1 MPAPRDSALPHL
13 YVNGRFLGRSVT
25 GVERFAHMVLDRLH
39 DRQPADGRAPGVTI
53 LAPPGIEAPAKWPRF
68 AFRTVGSGGG
78 HRWEQLSL
86 PAAARDGVLL
96 GLCNSNPVRPRR
108 ALTVIHDAAVYDF
121 GQGFARSYRLLHRT
135 LGRLLAR
142 RSHIATVSRFSQA
155 RLAAILHLPPTS
167 IAVIPNAADHIRAIT
182 PDPAILAKHDLT
194 PGRYLLIV
202 GSFAPNKNLPRTIA
216 AFQSIAGPE
225 DRLVLVGAAV
235 KSFAANGIDAVP
247 DGVILP
253 GRIDDE
259 SLMALYAHARA
270 LVFPSLYEGFGI
282 PPLEAMQFGTPVV
295 ASTIPPV
302 REVCDDAALYCDP
315 EDATAIGTAM
325 RRMLD
330 DDDLHLRL
338 SAAARARALA
348 FRWDD
353 SADRLLE
360 AIAAMG

>member
-1 MPAPRDSALPHL
+1 MPHI
-13 YVNGRFLGRSVT
+13 YVNGRFLGRPVT
-25 GVERFAHMVLDRLH
+25 GVERFAHMVLDRIH
-39 DRQPADGRAPGVTI
+39 DRQPQDGRAPGITI
-53 LAPPGIEAPAKWPRF
+53 LAPPGIDAPAKWPRF

-86 PAAARDGVLL
+86 PGAARDGILL
-96 GLCNSNPVRPRR
+96 GLCNANPVRSRR

-155 RLAAILHLPPTS
+155 RLAAVLGVRAER

-182 PDPAILAKHDLT
+182 PDETILERHGLT
-194 PGRYLLIV
+194 PGRFLLIV
-202 GSFAPNKNLPRTIA
+202 GSFAPNKNLPRAIRAFRAIA
-216 AFQSIAGPE
+216 RPD

-235 KSFAANGIDAVP
+235 RSFADNAMGAVP
-247 DGVILP
+247 EGVILP
-253 GRIDDE
+253 GRIGDE
-259 SLMALYAHARA
+259 ALMALYAHARA

-295 ASTIPPV
+295 ASTIAPV
-302 REVCDDAALYCDP
+302 REVCADAALYCDP
-315 EDATAIGTAM
+315 EDEAAIGTAM
-325 RRMLD
+325 RQMLD
-330 DDDLHLRL
+330 DDDVHARL

-348 FRWDD
+348 FDWDD
-353 SADRLLE
+353 SATRLL
-360 AIAAMG
+360 AALAAVG

>member
-1 MPAPRDSALPHL
+1 MPHI

-25 GVERFAHMVLDRLH
+25 GVERFAHMVLDRIH

-53 LAPPGIEAPAKWPRF
+53 LAPPGIAAPAKWPRF
-68 AFRTVGSGGG
+68 AFRTVGRGGG

-86 PAAARDGVLL
+86 PPAARDGVLL

-155 RLAAILHLPPTS
+155 RLAAVLRLPTAD

-182 PDPAILAKHDLT
+182 PDTTILDKHDLT

-202 GSFAPNKNLPRTIA
+202 GSFAPNKNLPRTIQ
-216 AFQSIAGPE
+216 AFRSIARPE

-235 KSFAANGIDAVP
+235 RSFADNGMGAVP

-259 SLMALYAHARA
+259 ALMALYANARA

-295 ASTIPPV
+295 ASTIAPV
-302 REVCDDAALYCDP
+302 REVCADAALYCDP
-315 EDATAIGTAM
+315 EDATAIGAAM

-353 SADRLLE
+353 SAERLL
-360 AIAAMG
+360 ATIAAIG